1 MDFLLVDDHPLIHE
15 TLAAA
20 VRSLVPDARLHSET
34 DLAGALARGRE
45 LQNLELVLL
54 DLGLPG
60 CSGIEALLRLRKAL
74 PRARIVIISA
84 SDDAQSVRSA
94 LDAGAVGY
102 VPKTSQPRV
111 LTEALR
117 LILDGGIYVPPQGA
131 DDTPRRMASMA
142 DLGLTQRQADV
153 LKLVA
158 KGLPNSEIARRLEI
172 SENTVKQHAHS
183 AYRLLGVSS
192 RTEAIVVLA
201 RLGISDN

>member
-1 MDFLLVDDHPLIHE
+1 MDFLLVDDHPMIHE

-20 VRSLVPDARLHSET
+20 VRSLVPDARVHSESE
-34 DLAGALARGRE
+34 LAGALARARGLDE
-45 LQNLELVLL
+45 LELVLL

-60 CSGIEALLRLRKAL
+60 CRGIDALLRMRKAL
-74 PRARIVIISA
+74 PGTRVVIISA
-84 SDDAQSVRSA
+84 SDDPESVRSA

-117 LILDGGIYVPPQGA
+117 VVLGGGVYVPPEAGER
-131 DDTPRRMASMA
+131 DESKRMSMA
-142 DLGLTQRQADV
+142 ELGLTERQADV

-158 KGLPNSEIARRLEI
+158 RGFANSEIARRLDI

-192 RTEAIVVLA
+192 RTEAMVLLA
-201 RLGISDN
+201 RLGVSDA